1 MKPETVIEMEQG
13 ESDMRSNFSALIL
26 MFTAAPA
33 MAQTFNTPA
42 DVAAIKAVE
51 QHNAELLDA
60 DALASAYATDAVV
73 IDYMTG
79 GIYQGRTAIRA
90 GLVPQVAAIK
100 AVQATIREHNI
111 VTDGQFA
118 CDMLTTD
125 FRFVGHDGKSGGM
138 SLRQMD
144 ALQKVD
150 GRWQI
155 VQQQVAGLND
165 PKTGKAVTNDLSVR
179 GDMAWPATTTLAKP
193 LSVAEA
199 RGQIETWTNASLRVV
214 GIDAIMGYYGPG
226 ENEVVMYTPTI
237 PGNVRGKTE
246 MRAYYAPSMNAFESL
261 ETKTP
266 ILKID
271 TDGVLGAQID
281 VQEITLHLHDGKTQP
296 LYWRQ
301 SDCVR
306 RVGDSWYGMLDMA
319 SFPIDPKT
327 GMTDSK
333 WSGFPLAE
341 KAR

>member
-1 MKPETVIEMEQG
+1 
-13 ESDMRSNFSALIL
+13 MRSNFAALVL
-26 MFTAAPA
+26 VCTATPA
-33 MAQTFNTPA
+33 MAQTLNSPA

-60 DALASAYATDAVV
+60 DAVAAAYANDAVV

-79 GIYQGRTAIRA
+79 GIYQGRAAVRA
-90 GLVPQVAAIK
+90 GMAAQLAPIK
-100 AVQATIREHNI
+100 SVQATIREHNI

-118 CDMLTTD
+118 CDMLTAD
-125 FRFVGHDGKSGGM
+125 FRFVGKDGKSGAI

-144 ALQKVD
+144 ALQMID
-150 GRWQI
+150 GRWQV
-155 VQQQVAGLND
+155 VQEQIAGLND
-165 PKTGKAVTNDLSVR
+165 PKTGKAVMNDLAVR
-179 GDMAWPATTTLAKP
+179 GDMAWPATMTLGKP
-193 LSVAEA
+193 VPMAEA
-199 RGQIETWTNASLRVV
+199 RGQIEAWTNTSLRVV
-214 GIDAIMGYYGPG
+214 GVDAIMGYYGPG
-226 ENEVVMYTPTI
+226 ENEVAMYTPTI

-266 ILKID
+266 VLKID

-306 RVGDSWYGMLDMA
+306 RVGDKWYGALDMA
-319 SFPIDPKT
+319 SFPIDLKT

-333 WSGFPLAE
+333 WSGFPLAQQS
-341 KAR
+341 R